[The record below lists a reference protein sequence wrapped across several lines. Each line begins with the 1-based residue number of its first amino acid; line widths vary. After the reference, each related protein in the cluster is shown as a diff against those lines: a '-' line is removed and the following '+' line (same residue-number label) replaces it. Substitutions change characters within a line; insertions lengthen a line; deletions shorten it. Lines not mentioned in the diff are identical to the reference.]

1 MLDFA
6 ISSPGPA
13 NDALGTCER
22 SSLGSLSTWGADAS
36 AVPPYR
42 NSSSSSIV
50 DASAALDMTR
60 LLGRLLARNE
70 RTWSRSRVFRS
81 CQLRRCAA
89 VHGWPSRARI
99 GHKQL
104 VLTYIPFRVSESGH
118 VGKPPCPNPGRRRGD
133 RKESLP
139 SCLEPT
145 PLCPSKTVENHGVG
159 YVWKPISCIYEPPS
173 RSQNG
178 YVMLS
183 CQAHTLDS

>member
-60 LLGRLLARNE
+60 LLGRLLARNK

-81 CQLRRCAA
+81 CQLQRCAA
-89 VHGWPSRARI
+89 AHGWPSRGRI

-104 VLTYIPFRVSESGH
+104 APTYIPFRFSTSGH
-118 VGKPPCPNPGRRRGD
+118 VGKLPSPIQGRRRGD

-139 SCLEPT
+139 SVSSSLRFVHRDRLRTMASATFGNRFRAFMNHPAG
-145 PLCPSKTVENHGVG
+145 PKTG
-159 YVWKPISCIYEPPS
+159 
-173 RSQNG
+173 
-178 YVMLS
+178 
-183 CQAHTLDS
+183 T

>member
-6 ISSPGPA
+6 ISSPDPA

-70 RTWSRSRVFRS
+70 RGRDRVCS
-81 CQLRRCAA
+81 VVASYKDA
-89 VHGWPSRARI
+89 
-99 GHKQL
+99 
-104 VLTYIPFRVSESGH
+104 
-118 VGKPPCPNPGRRRGD
+118 
-133 RKESLP
+133 LP
-139 SCLEPT
+139 SM
-145 PLCPSKTVENHGVG
+145 VG
-159 YVWKPISCIYEPPS
+159 LRE
-173 RSQNG
+173 RE
-178 YVMLS
+178 
-183 CQAHTLDS
+183 